1 MRFLYPTKRQAVFLL
16 AITAFLLNS
25 TAIMAQKSVLHARR
39 TVVLG
44 AKNMLLTKSN
54 GTTYYYMVT
63 SESPAVVKIQGDN
76 VLLGSDTFEKSEIK
90 SIRFK
95 EMEKILLNEDST
107 VYNTAQTVEHGL
119 VGLRRS
125 LNTGKW
131 NSIVLPFALTGEQI
145 LDAFGE
151 GTMVAEFK
159 GIKEDDNA
167 TVELN
172 SLNINTSGVVMKANY
187 CYLIRPTNE
196 PDYTADQRVMT
207 FGGTKLY
214 GPIYLLPNI
223 NMSAKQSP
231 RTQLFSSEDKATS
244 IRLRGTYAMLDNS
257 VLLGSVVRNKKIAP
271 GTFMINDEGL
281 MAENVD
287 STIVKA
293 FASWIVNEGE
303 TKSLRFYINGAE
315 EDISAIADAIC
326 LPTVFA
332 TKSEADV
339 YDIHGRR
346 IAHLRDGEAIGSLN
360 LPSGIYIVRG
370 LKVVV
375 K

>member
-1 MRFLYPTKRQAVFLL
+1 MGFLFSVKRQAVFLL
-16 AITAFLLNS
+16 AITAFLVNS
-25 TAIMAQKSVLHARR
+25 TAIMAQKSVHQVRR

-44 AKNMLLTKSN
+44 AKNMLLTLSN

-63 SESPAVVKIQGDN
+63 SESPAVLKMQEEN
-76 VLLGSDTFEKSEIK
+76 VLIGSDIFGKSDIK

-95 EMEKILLNEDST
+95 EMERILLNEDST
-107 VYNTAQTVEHGL
+107 VYNTALTFEHGL

-131 NSIVLPFALTGEQI
+131 NSIVLPFTLTGEQI

-159 GIKEDDNA
+159 GIKEDDNV

-172 SLNINTSGVVMKANY
+172 SLDLNTSEVVMKANY
-187 CYLIRPTNE
+187 CYLIRPTND
-196 PDYTADQRVMT
+196 PDYPAEQRVTT

-223 NMSAKQSP
+223 NMSANQSP

-244 IRLRGTYAMLDNS
+244 IRLRGTYAMLD
-257 VLLGSVVRNKKIAP
+257 GSIKTGTVVRNKKVAP

-281 MAENVD
+281 MAENAD

-293 FASWIVNEGE
+293 FASWIVNDGE

-326 LPTVFA
+326 LPSLFT

-346 IAHLRDGEAIGSLN
+346 IAHLKDGETIGSLN

-370 LKVVV
+370 MKVVV
-375 K
+375 R